1 MVEDINYIKKFYEKV
16 SQIGRVKIFEEGAP
30 IIFEGDFGNTIY
42 FLIEGEVNVVTYNE
56 SGKEIILATLK
67 ALNFFG
73 EISLFDERNRTATIV
88 SHTKCKVVELS
99 KQDFFDFIK
108 KENEIFFILMV
119 EMANRLR
126 KANRKIYVLS
136 LNRAQDRVRCYLKDK
151 YVEYLTMKK
160 PFILPSH
167 FEIAKELGL
176 TRETVTKILGE
187 FKDKGIISATKGEIT
202 IKEELLF
209 KY

>member
-1 MVEDINYIKKFYEKV
+1 MVDNLEYIRKFYNKISKIGKV
-16 SQIGRVKIFEEGAP
+16 REFKENSL
-30 IIFEGDFGNTIY
+30 IIFEGDPGNTIY
-42 FLIEGEVNVVTYNE
+42 FLIDGEVNVVTYNK
-56 SGKEIILATLK
+56 SGKEIILANLK

-88 SHTKCKVVELS
+88 SHTNCKVVEVT
-99 KQDFFDFIK
+99 KEAFFDFIK

-126 KANRKIYVLS
+126 KANRKIYILS
-136 LNRAQDRVRCYLKDK
+136 LNKAGERVRCYLQDK
-151 YVEYLTMKK
+151 YIEYISMGK

-167 FEIAKELGL
+167 YEIAKELGL

-187 FKDKGIISATKGEIT
+187 FKEKGVVTDTKGEIKV
-202 IKEELLF
+202 KEELLF
-209 KY
+209 

>member
-1 MVEDINYIKKFYEKV
+1 MVDNIHYIKKFYEKI
-16 SQIGRVKIFEEGAP
+16 SQIGKVKVFQEGSP
-30 IIFEGDFGNTIY
+30 IIFEGDLGNTIY

-88 SHTKCKVVELS
+88 AHTKCKVVELT
-99 KQDFFDFIK
+99 KNAFFNFIK
-108 KENEIFFILMV
+108 NENEIFFILMV
-119 EMANRLR
+119 EMAKRLR
-126 KANRKIYVLS
+126 KANRKIYILT
-136 LNRAQDRVRCYLKDK
+136 LNKAHDRIRCYLQDK
-151 YVEYLTMKK
+151 YVEYLALKK
-160 PFILPSH
+160 PFILQSH
-167 FEIAKELGL
+167 SEIGKELGL

-187 FKDKGIISATKGEIT
+187 FKEKGIISGTKGEIT
-202 IKEELLF
+202 VEEELLF